1 MTNPTITRQP
11 FWLNKKRM
19 AESLGISVQA
29 FDKWDVQPVQRIGRE
44 AFYDVKTVLENRLQ
58 HQSGKQQLGEADKD
72 PLIEYKTAVERLRL
86 TKEQADAQAMRNEV
100 KRRNLVPVEFVTFA
114 LGRITSLIGSTLD
127 TVHTKVKRK
136 HPDIETRH
144 LEAVQREVAVTRNE
158 AARLNERL
166 PEILN
171 EFISAMDDDGG

>member
-11 FWLNKKRM
+11 YWLNKKRM

-58 HQSGKQQLGEADKD
+58 HQSGKQQLGDAEKD
-72 PLIEYKTAVERLRL
+72 PDLEYKTAVERLRL
-86 TKEQADAQAMRNEV
+86 TKEQADAMAMRNEV
-100 KRRNLVPVEFVTFA
+100 KRRHLVPVDFVTFA
-114 LGRITSLIGSTLD
+114 LSRITSLIGSTLD

-158 AARLNERL
+158 TAKLNERL

-171 EFISAMDDDGG
+171 EFIAAMDDDGG